1 MTYEELKQ
9 SLIDS
14 GIKVPLTFELLNKD
28 KQRRNEFI
36 SNVTWTVKNVLKKME
51 IRSYTLGFY
60 IDNDKLFLYINESAD
75 EKNMKTLSYKEF
87 LSIAAKKKEDK
98 RKRLESKVSY
108 WYEGEEYVFSTK
120 VDKRY
125 VYLDK
130 AGRNKMIIADEQGF
144 VIEYVNLLNNDDDK
158 DI

>member
-14 GIKVPLTFELLNKD
+14 GIKVPLTFDLSNKD
-28 KQRRNEFI
+28 KQRRSEFI

-51 IRSYTLGFY
+51 IRSYVLGFY
-60 IDNDKLFLYINESAD
+60 IDDNKLFLHINEGAD

-87 LSIAAKKKEDK
+87 LSIAAKKDE

-125 VYLDK
+125 IYLDK

-144 VIEYVNLLNNDDDK
+144 VIKYVNLLSNDDDK

>member
-14 GIKVPLTFELLNKD
+14 GIKVPLTFDLINKD
-28 KQRRNEFI
+28 KQRRNEFV

-51 IRSYTLGFY
+51 IRSYTLRFY
-60 IDNDKLFLYINESAD
+60 INDDKLFLYINKSAD

-87 LSIAAKKKEDK
+87 LSIAAKKDK

-125 VYLDK
+125 IYLDK

-144 VIEYVNLLNNDDDK
+144 VIEYVNLLSNDDDK
-158 DI
+158 DV

>member
-14 GIKVPLTFELLNKD
+14 GIKVPLTFDLNKD
-28 KQRRNEFI
+28 KQRRNEFM

-60 IDNDKLFLYINESAD
+60 IDDDKLFLHINEGAD

-87 LSIAAKKKEDK
+87 LSIAARKKKDE
-98 RKRLESKVSY
+98 RKRLESKISY
-108 WYEGEEYVFSTK
+108 WYEGEEYVFSVK

-125 VYLDK
+125 IYLDK

-144 VIEYVNLLNNDDDK
+144 VIEYVNLLSNDDDR
-158 DI
+158 DV

>member
-14 GIKVPLTFELLNKD
+14 GIKVPLTFDLLNKD

-51 IRSYTLGFY
+51 IRSYVLGFY
-60 IDNDKLFLYINESAD
+60 INDDKLFLYINESAD

-87 LSIAAKKKEDK
+87 LSIAAKKDE

-125 VYLDK
+125 IYLDK

-144 VIEYVNLLNNDDDK
+144 VIEYVNLLNNDDDR
-158 DI
+158 DV

>member
-14 GIKVPLTFELLNKD
+14 GIKVPLTFDLINKD

-60 IDNDKLFLYINESAD
+60 IDNDKLFLHINEGAD

-87 LSIAAKKKEDK
+87 LSIAAKKDCK

-125 VYLDK
+125 IYLDK

>member
-14 GIKVPLTFELLNKD
+14 GIKVPLTFDLNKD
-28 KQRRNEFI
+28 KQRRNEFM
-36 SNVTWTVKNVLKKME
+36 SNVIWTVKNVLKKME
-51 IRSYTLGFY
+51 IRSYVLGFY
-60 IDNDKLFLYINESAD
+60 INDDKLFLHINEGAD

-87 LSIAAKKKEDK
+87 LSIAAKKDE

-125 VYLDK
+125 IYLDK

-144 VIEYVNLLNNDDDK
+144 VIEYVNLLNNDDD
-158 DI
+158 DDRDV

>member
-14 GIKVPLTFELLNKD
+14 GIKVPLTFDLLNKD

-51 IRSYTLGFY
+51 IRSYTLRFY
-60 IDNDKLFLYINESAD
+60 INDDKLFLYINKSAD
-75 EKNMKTLSYKEF
+75 EKNIKTLSYKEF
-87 LSIAAKKKEDK
+87 LSIAAKKDE

-125 VYLDK
+125 IYLDK

-144 VIEYVNLLNNDDDK
+144 VIEYVNLLSNDDDR
-158 DI
+158 DV

>member
-9 SLIDS
+9 NLIDS
-14 GIKVPLTFELLNKD
+14 GIKVPLTFDLNKD
-28 KQRRNEFI
+28 KQRRNEFML
-36 SNVTWTVKNVLKKME
+36 NVTWTVKNVLKKME

-60 IDNDKLFLYINESAD
+60 IDNDKLFLYINEGAD
-75 EKNMKTLSYKEF
+75 EKNIKTLSYKEF
-87 LSIAAKKKEDK
+87 LSIAAKKEDK

-125 VYLDK
+125 IYLDK
-130 AGRNKMIIADEQGF
+130 VGRNKMIIADEQGF
-144 VIEYVNLLNNDDDK
+144 VIEYVNLLINDDDK
-158 DI
+158 DV

>member
-9 SLIDS
+9 NLIDS
-14 GIKVPLTFELLNKD
+14 GIKVPLTFDLDKD

-51 IRSYTLGFY
+51 IRSYVLGFY
-60 IDNDKLFLYINESAD
+60 INDDKLFLYINESAD

-87 LSIAAKKKEDK
+87 LSIAAKKDE
-98 RKRLESKVSY
+98 RKRLESKISY
-108 WYEGEEYVFSTK
+108 WYEGEEYVFSVK

-125 VYLDK
+125 IYLDK

-144 VIEYVNLLNNDDDK
+144 VIEYVNLLNNDDDR
-158 DI
+158 DV

>member
-14 GIKVPLTFELLNKD
+14 GIKVPLTFDLSNKD
-28 KQRRNEFI
+28 K
-36 SNVTWTVKNVLKKME
+36 SNVTWTVENVLRKME
-51 IRSYTLGFY
+51 IRSYTLEFY
-60 IDNDKLFLYINESAD
+60 IDDNKLFLYINKSAD

-87 LSIAAKKKEDK
+87 LSIAAKKDE

-125 VYLDK
+125 IYLDK

-144 VIEYVNLLNNDDDK
+144 VIKYVNLLSNDDDK

>member
-14 GIKVPLTFELLNKD
+14 GIKVPLTFDLINKD
-28 KQRRNEFI
+28 KQRRNEFV

-60 IDNDKLFLYINESAD
+60 INDDKLFLYINESAD

-87 LSIAAKKKEDK
+87 LSIAAKKDE

-125 VYLDK
+125 IYLDK

-144 VIEYVNLLNNDDDK
+144 VIEYVNLLSNDDDK
-158 DI
+158 DV

>member
-14 GIKVPLTFELLNKD
+14 GIKVPLTFDLTNKD
-28 KQRRNEFI
+28 KQLRNEFM
-36 SNVTWTVKNVLKKME
+36 SNVTWTVKNILKKME

-60 IDNDKLFLYINESAD
+60 IDDNEIFLYINKDAD
-75 EKNMKTLSYKEF
+75 EKNTKTLSYKEF
-87 LSIAAKKKEDK
+87 LSTAAKKKEDK

-125 VYLDK
+125 IYLDK
-130 AGRNKMIIADEQGF
+130 AGQNKMIIADKQGF

>member
-14 GIKVPLTFELLNKD
+14 GIKVPLTFDLLNKD

-51 IRSYTLGFY
+51 IRSYVLGFY
-60 IDNDKLFLYINESAD
+60 INDDKLFLYINESAD

-87 LSIAAKKKEDK
+87 LSIAAKKDE

-125 VYLDK
+125 IYLDK

-144 VIEYVNLLNNDDDK
+144 VIEYVNLLSNDDDR
-158 DI
+158 DV

>member
-14 GIKVPLTFELLNKD
+14 GIKVPLTFDLINKD
-28 KQRRNEFI
+28 KQRRNEFV

-51 IRSYTLGFY
+51 IRSYMLRFY
-60 IDNDKLFLYINESAD
+60 IDNDKLFLYINKGAD

-87 LSIAAKKKEDK
+87 LSIAAKKDE

-125 VYLDK
+125 IYLDK

-144 VIEYVNLLNNDDDK
+144 VIEYVNLLSNDDDK
-158 DI
+158 DV

>member
-9 SLIDS
+9 NLIDS
-14 GIKVPLTFELLNKD
+14 GIKVPLTFDLDKD

-36 SNVTWTVKNVLKKME
+36 SNVTWTVKNILKKME
-51 IRSYTLGFY
+51 IRSYTLRFY
-60 IDNDKLFLYINESAD
+60 IDNNKLFLYINEGAD

-87 LSIAAKKKEDK
+87 LSIAAKKKKDEC
-98 RKRLESKVSY
+98 KRLESKISY

-125 VYLDK
+125 IYLDK
-130 AGRNKMIIADEQGF
+130 ANRNKTIIADEQGF

>member
-14 GIKVPLTFELLNKD
+14 GIKVPLTFDLNKD

-60 IDNDKLFLYINESAD
+60 IDNDKLFLHINEGAD

-98 RKRLESKVSY
+98 RKRLESKISY
-108 WYEGEEYVFSTK
+108 WYEGEEYAFSTK

-125 VYLDK
+125 IYLDK